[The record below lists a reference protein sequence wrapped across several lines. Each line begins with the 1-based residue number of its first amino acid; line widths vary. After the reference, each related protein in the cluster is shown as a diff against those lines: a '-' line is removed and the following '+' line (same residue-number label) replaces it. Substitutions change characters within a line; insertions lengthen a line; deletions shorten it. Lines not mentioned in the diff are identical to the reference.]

1 MSLKLKKYQVVAS
14 IVLYNHNHAQLEDTL
29 SSLLSEDCV
38 EKIVLVDNGG
48 SEWAATLNNP
58 RISYI
63 FAGQNKGFGC
73 GHNLAM
79 KHYLD
84 NCDYFLICNPDI
96 SFSQGALERLYHF
109 ARCGKHRFVSPRIHY
124 SDGRF
129 QYSCRL
135 LPTPANLFLRRFIP
149 KWGIKLDITY
159 EVQHADYTKSF
170 SVPSVSGCF
179 MLMDSQLLK
188 QLNGFDERYFM
199 YLEDVDLCRRALSLT
214 DILFYPDAT
223 IIHVFGKGSYKSL
236 NLFFYHMKSV
246 ISYFN
251 KWGWFFDRQR
261 ALVNEKCL
269 KTIPMIPPVVKR

>member
-1 MSLKLKKYQVVAS
+1 MSLKLKQYQVVAS

-29 SSLLSEDCV
+29 SSLLSESCV

-96 SFSQGALERLYHF
+96 SFSQGALERLYHY
-109 ARCGKHRFVSPRIHY
+109 ARDGKHRFVSPRINY

-135 LPTPANLFLRRFIP
+135 LPTPANLFLRRFMP
-149 KWGIKLDITY
+149 KWGTKLDITY
-159 EVQHADYTKSF
+159 EVQLADYTKSF

-188 QLNGFDERYFM
+188 QLNGFDERFFM

-223 IIHVFGKGSYKSL
+223 IIHVFGKDSYKSL
-236 NLFFYHMKSV
+236 NLLFYHMKSV

-261 ALVNEKCL
+261 TLANEKCL
-269 KTIPMIPPVVKR
+269 KTIPMASSTTKR